1 VLKRR
6 TPSREKRLGASTK
19 LGAEGNR
26 RPFRHLIPALVAVL
40 VVGVTFLALLRVVA
54 LQHAE
59 DRDRFRIETRLILR
73 TLRTRVRYQERL
85 LDAIAGLYAV
95 APGGRLPAS
104 SWYRFIHQLEPLR
117 YSPGLVAVMHIR
129 APSSGLTRTC
139 IVDRYWPEDVAKKVL
154 GVDACRNRYVR
165 SLLLR
170 ALPFGAIQTSAPF
183 PVWGLHAHPTLGI
196 VLVRAVPASGAARSP
211 SGWIVLVLALPR
223 LMSRL
228 GSVARMPL
236 RLIAPNGKVAYLKGE
251 RGGLGAGGRGGWF
264 ADVLRG
270 GGDLL
275 IGRDPWHVSF
285 KRVYP
290 AGLLPVVLLSG
301 GAIVAVLAYLIVFL
315 AVRTEERASV
325 LAERLTE
332 RLNRNL
338 ELLRSIT
345 NNVSEGI
352 YRSRPEGGVIFCN
365 KALVEI
371 FGYSTV
377 QELLHVDPARLYV
390 HPERRRE
397 LLELLARDK
406 QYERVEV
413 EMLRRSGERF
423 VALESARATF
433 APDGSMLYVDGVIA
447 DITDLRQA
455 ETRAVY
461 LDQYDKDTG
470 LPNRTL
476 VRDRIHQSV
485 ESTRREGT
493 LVAVADFDLDRFI
506 AVNDVHGQEV
516 GDALLRQLGKN
527 FQALDPALVSVGRVG
542 EDEFL
547 AVATLPAGSYSEI
560 LFLIEKLQG
569 TVADTYRLY
578 APDVGGTAAVGVS
591 LHPGDAQNEEELLL
605 HAGAA
610 LREAK
615 SRAPGS
621 VVFYSAQTHNAA
633 LNETKLVHRLQELVV
648 GDRFRTAFQ
657 PIVDVEEGRVV
668 SLEALARWPHD
679 ALPIVSPEI
688 FVPLAERRLLIGR
701 IERSVW
707 KQAFEAW
714 RQWRG
719 EPWAPSTLSVNVS
732 LRHLTEEDFIPST
745 FRLLDETGMN
755 PSELVLE
762 LTETNLLSE
771 PERLREIF
779 ARLAAVGIRIA
790 VDDFGTGYSGLS
802 LLRRFPVSILK
813 LDRSCVDNVADDPN
827 ARVIA
832 RAVAGLARDLSLE
845 LVAEGVE
852 RAIDRDVLLEFG
864 YRRFQGFLYA
874 PPLDVQDLAAFASS
888 FSAPSSLRSEPLT

>member
-1 VLKRR
+1 M
-6 TPSREKRLGASTK
+6 SFGAQRV
-19 LGAEGNR
+19 G
-26 RPFRHLIPALVAVL
+26 RPFHHLIPAFVALL
-40 VVGVTFLALLRVVA
+40 VVVVTLLALLRVVA

-59 DRDRFRIETRLILR
+59 DRDRFRIETRSILR
-73 TLRTRVRYQERL
+73 TLRARVRYQERL

-95 APGGRLPAS
+95 APGRRLPTS

-117 YSPGLVAVMHIR
+117 HSPGLVAVMHIR
-129 APSSGLTRTC
+129 AHFPGQTRTC
-139 IVDRYWPEDVAKKVL
+139 IVDRYWPEDVAEKVL
-154 GVDACRNRYVR
+154 GVDACRNKHVR
-165 SLLLR
+165 SLLLH
-170 ALPFGAIQTSAPF
+170 ALPGGAIQSSAPF
-183 PVWGLHAHPTLGI
+183 RVWGLHAHPTLG
-196 VLVRAVPASGAARSP
+196 VALVRAVSPAGGLRAP
-211 SGWIVLVLALPR
+211 SGWIVLVLSLPR

-228 GSVARMPL
+228 GAADHMHLGLVSPL
-236 RLIAPNGKVAYLKGE
+236 GKVVYLKGDPSGWGRR
-251 RGGLGAGGRGGWF
+251 RGGFFSDDLG
-264 ADVLRG
+264 G
-270 GGDLL
+270 GGDLS
-275 IGRDPWHVSF
+275 IGGHLWRVSF
-285 KRVYP
+285 ERVYP

-315 AVRTEERASV
+315 LVRTEERASV

-332 RLNRNL
+332 RLNRNF

-352 YRSRPEGGVIFCN
+352 YRSRAEGGVIFCN
-365 KALVEI
+365 KALAEI
-371 FGYSTV
+371 FGYPTV

-406 QYERVEV
+406 RYERVEV

-433 APDGSMLYVDGVIA
+433 APDGSILYIDGVIA
-447 DITDLRQA
+447 DITNLRQA
-455 ETRAVY
+455 ESRAVY

-476 VRDRIHQSV
+476 IRDRIHQSV

-493 LVAVADFDLDRFI
+493 FVAVADFDLDRFI
-506 AVNDVHGQEV
+506 AVNDVHGHEV
-516 GDALLRQLGKN
+516 GDVLLRQLGKS

-547 AVATLPAGSYSEI
+547 AVATLAAGSYSEI
-560 LFLIEKLQG
+560 LILIEKLQA

-591 LHPGDAQNEEELLL
+591 LFPGDARNEEELLL

-615 SRAPGS
+615 SRAPGA
-621 VVFYSAQTHNAA
+621 VVFYSAQTHDAA
-633 LNETKLVHRLQELVV
+633 LNETKLTHRLQELVV
-648 GDRFRTAFQ
+648 GDRFGTAFQ
-657 PIVDVEEGRVV
+657 PIVDLASGRVV
-668 SLEALARWPHD
+668 SLEVLARWPHD
-679 ALPIVSPEI
+679 VLPIVSPEVFI
-688 FVPLAERRLLIGR
+688 PLAERRLLIGR

-707 KQAFEAW
+707 KQAFLAW

-719 EPWAPSTLSVNVS
+719 QPWSPSSLSVNVS
-732 LRHLTEEDFIPST
+732 LRHLLEEDFIQST
-745 FRLLDETGMN
+745 FRLLDETAMK

-771 PERLREIF
+771 PERLHEIF
-779 ARLAAVGIRIA
+779 TRLVAGGIRLA

-852 RAIDRDVLLEFG
+852 RAVDRDVLLEFG

-874 PPLDVQDLAAFASS
+874 PPLDAQDLAAFVSS
-888 FSAPSSLRSEPLT
+888 FSERSSPPFDPRSESLT